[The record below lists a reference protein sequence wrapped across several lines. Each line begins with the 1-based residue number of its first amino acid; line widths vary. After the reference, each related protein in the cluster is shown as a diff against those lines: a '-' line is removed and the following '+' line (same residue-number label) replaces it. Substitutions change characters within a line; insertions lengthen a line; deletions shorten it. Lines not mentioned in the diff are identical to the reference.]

1 VGSFFDTIH
10 YHLEKDEW
18 GSKYPLLFID
28 LYQGTVSW
36 QDATLLIETLIEV
49 RGQLKDFKPQQ
60 VIWTL
65 EDLSQRP
72 PWGDNI
78 SNNIISLSE
87 YFRTSDTSDDFF
99 DVIIKAAQYSHSA
112 KADIEIK

>member
-1 VGSFFDTIH
+1 
-10 YHLEKDEW
+10 
-18 GSKYPLLFID
+18 
-28 LYQGTVSW
+28 
-36 QDATLLIETLIEV
+36 
-49 RGQLKDFKPQQ
+49 
-60 VIWTL
+60 L